1 MHKILISDKL
11 GQSGLD
17 YLEQCDDV
25 TYDMKT
31 GLSKEEIIGIIGEY
45 DGLIVRSGTRPDADI
60 IGAGSKLKAIG
71 RAGIGVDNIDLE
83 AATKQGVIVM
93 NTPRANSIATAEQ
106 TMALMLAVNRHTAQ
120 SHMSVG
126 EGKWERSKF
135 VGTELYGKTLGVLGF
150 GYIGR
155 LVTQRAQAFGMTV
168 VAYDPYVN
176 QALADELNV
185 KLLSLDEMLGA
196 ADIITLHA
204 IVTDETKGMINAG
217 NIAKMK
223 DGAMIVN
230 VARGKLINEADLAEA
245 LKSGKLAAA
254 ALDVFFVEPPTDS
267 PLIGLD
273 NVLHTPHLGASSKE
287 AQAAV
292 GSQIAE
298 QVVNVLRGNP
308 AVNQV
313 NG

>member
-1 MHKILISDKL
+1 MYKVLISDKL

-17 YLEQCDDV
+17 YLETCDDV
-25 TYDMKT
+25 TYDMQT

-45 DGLIVRSGTRPDADI
+45 DALIVRSGTRPDADI
-60 IGAGSKLKAIG
+60 IAAGSKLKAIG
-71 RAGIGVDNIDLE
+71 RAGIGVDNIDLA
-83 AATKQGVIVM
+83 AATDKGVIVM

-106 TMALMLAVNRHTAQ
+106 TLTLMLAVNRHTAQ
-120 SHMSVG
+120 SHASVK

-135 VGTELYGKTLGVLGF
+135 VGTEIYGKTLGVLGF

-176 QALADELNV
+176 PDLAAELNV
-185 KLLSLDEMLGA
+185 KLLSLDEMLAA
-196 ADIITLHA
+196 ADMITLHA
-204 IVTDETKGMINAG
+204 IVTDETKEIINAE

-223 DGAMIVN
+223 DGAMLVN
-230 VARGKLINEADLAEA
+230 VARGKLVNEADLADA

-254 ALDVFFVEPPTDS
+254 ALDVFYVEPPSES

-273 NVLHTPHLGASSKE
+273 NVLHTPHLGASSRE

-298 QVVNVLRGNP
+298 QVVDVLRGNP

>member
-1 MHKILISDKL
+1 MYKILISDKL

-25 TYDMKT
+25 IYDMKT
-31 GLSKEEIIGIIGEY
+31 GLSKEEIIGIIGDY
-45 DGLIVRSGTRPDADI
+45 DGLIVRSGTRPDAEI
-60 IGAGSKLKAIG
+60 IAAGSKLKAIG
-71 RAGIGVDNIDLE
+71 RAGIGVDNIDLK
-83 AATKQGVIVM
+83 AATEHGVIVM

-106 TMALMLAVNRHTAQ
+106 TLALMLAVNRHTAQ
-120 SHMSVG
+120 SHKSVG
-126 EGKWERSKF
+126 EGKWERSKY
-135 VGTELYGKTLGVLGF
+135 VGTELYGKTLGILGF

-176 QALADELNV
+176 QTLADELNV
-185 KLLSLDEMLGA
+185 TLLPLDEMLAA

-204 IVTDETKGMINAG
+204 IVTDETKGMINAE

-230 VARGKLINEADLAEA
+230 VARGKLINESDLADA

-254 ALDVFFVEPPTDS
+254 ALDVFSVEPPTNS
-267 PLIGLD
+267 PLIGLE

-298 QVVNVLRGNP
+298 QVVNVIRGNS